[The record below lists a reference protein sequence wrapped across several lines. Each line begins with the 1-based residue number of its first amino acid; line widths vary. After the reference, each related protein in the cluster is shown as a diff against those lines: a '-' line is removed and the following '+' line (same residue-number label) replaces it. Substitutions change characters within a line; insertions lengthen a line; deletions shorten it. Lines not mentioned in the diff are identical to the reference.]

1 MGLMDYMREKIRTFL
16 RIEPTSQTQ
25 ISINGQ
31 LDFFNN
37 VAKNKIWYEGKS
49 DELSQL
55 YQIIDAPGQM
65 FWKVKSSKGQ
75 EIRKIHIGLPALIV
89 DTLVNIVV
97 NGYNGVTIDNPNDS
111 TSEDLW
117 DDIYME
123 NGADSLIKECIRNIL
138 VAGDGAFKVSYHNE
152 ISDLPIIEW
161 VSGEFVDFEQ
171 TFGRDTAVVFNT
183 QYTHKGRFYTFKERY
198 TKGKIEYFLHDD
210 KGNEIDLHS
219 IPQLD
224 YIIDKGVVFSDAI
237 MLAVPVRYGKS
248 EMYRGRG
255 QSIFDNKIDCFDSLD
270 ETWSQWIDA
279 QRMGR
284 ANKYIPECFIP
295 RDPETGELKPNSFD
309 NRFVKIGNNM
319 KEGGDNRISV
329 EQPNIP
335 TADYMNTYINA
346 LDLCLEGL
354 ISPSTIGVDVK
365 KLDNAEAQ
373 REKEKATLYT
383 RGNIIK
389 ILEDAL
395 PRLIKIALNT
405 YNLQCGNP
413 IEEYKVSINFGEYAN
428 PSFESQVETIGKAKN
443 GGFMS
448 VETCVEQLYG
458 DSKEDEWKQEEIGR
472 IKAELGIADM
482 DEEPSVGDDAG
493 EE

>member
-1 MGLMDYMREKIRTFL
+1 MGIVNYMREKIRTFL
-16 RIEPTSQTQ
+16 RIEPTYQPQ
-25 ISINGQ
+25 ISITGR
-31 LDFFNN
+31 LDFYNN

-55 YQIIDAPGQM
+55 YGIIDASDQM
-65 FWKVKSSKGQ
+65 FWKVQSSKGQ
-75 EIRKIHIGLPALIV
+75 EIRKIHIGLPSLIV
-89 DTLVNIVV
+89 DTLVNIVA
-97 NGYNGVTIDNPNDS
+97 NDYDGVTIDNPNDG

-117 DDIYME
+117 DKIYKD
-123 NGADSLIKECIRNIL
+123 NGADDLIKECIKDIL
-138 VAGDGAFKVSYHNE
+138 VAGDGAFKISYHHD
-152 ISDLPIIEW
+152 ISEYPIIEW
-161 VSGEFVDFEQ
+161 VSGEFIDFEQ
-171 TFGRDTAVVFNT
+171 NFGRVTAIVFNT
-183 QYTHKGRFYTFKERY
+183 QYTYKGRLYTFKERY
-198 TKGKIEYFLHDD
+198 SKGKIEYFLHDD

-224 YIIDKGVVFSDAI
+224 YITDKGVVFNSDFI
-237 MLAVPVRYGKS
+237 LAVPVRYGKS
-248 EMYRGRG
+248 QIYKGRG

-295 RDPETGELKPNSFD
+295 RNPETGELKPNSFD
-309 NRFVKIGNNM
+309 NRFIKIGDNM
-319 KEGGDNRISV
+319 REGGDNKIIV

-335 TADYMNTYINA
+335 TDDYMNTYINA

-373 REKEKATLYT
+373 REKEKTTLYT

-389 ILEDAL
+389 IMEDVL
-395 PRLIKIALNT
+395 PRLIKAALNT
-405 YNLQCGNP
+405 YNLQLRNP
-413 IEEYKVSINFGEYAN
+413 VEEYKVSINFGEYAN
-428 PSFESQVETIGKAKN
+428 PSFESQVETIAKAKS

-448 VETCVEQLYG
+448 VKTCVEELYG
-458 DSKEDEWKQEEIGR
+458 DSKDDAWKEQEVER
-472 IKAELGIADM
+472 IKGELGIVNI
-482 DEEPSVGDDAG
+482 DEPTVGDDFSDK
-493 EE
+493 